1 MYPVCIVGG
10 CHNSQ
15 FNVSLL
21 NLLKLRQF
29 YEIYYYSEW
38 SPESYS
44 WWMARKADGGSIA
57 TMGYTGYDWFAT
69 GDDGDGIPDCTQYLS
84 GFLHVNFF
92 EEYGVNGVN
101 ILGITHANTLTK
113 YITHLDPYGD
123 AYDAKTVEEWTLF
136 GDPSLMIGGYAS

>member
-1 MYPVCIVGG
+1 
-10 CHNSQ
+10 
-15 FNVSLL
+15 
-21 NLLKLRQF
+21 
-29 YEIYYYSEW
+29 
-38 SPESYS
+38 
-44 WWMARKADGGSIA
+44 MARKADGGSIA

-101 ILGITHANTLTK
+101 ILGITHVNTLTK